1 MRKVILQNF
10 VTLDGFAADSSGEI
24 DFIVADRSVDEDF
37 LRSADAIDTILL
49 GRETYSM
56 FSQYWPTV
64 TTETELVADFVNT
77 TPKIVFS
84 RTLDRAP
91 WGTWDE
97 AHIAGGAAPEEVAKL
112 KAQPG
117 KDMILW
123 GSLSLGHAL
132 IKAGLID
139 EYQLRVCPRV
149 LGEGTRLWP
158 DGAPPLELKLV
169 ETKAYTSGLVLL
181 RYRPDNRKNG

>member
-84 RTLDRAP
+84 RTL
-91 WGTWDE
+91 
-97 AHIAGGAAPEEVAKL
+97 
-112 KAQPG
+112 
-117 KDMILW
+117 
-123 GSLSLGHAL
+123 
-132 IKAGLID
+132 
-139 EYQLRVCPRV
+139 
-149 LGEGTRLWP
+149 
-158 DGAPPLELKLV
+158 
-169 ETKAYTSGLVLL
+169 
-181 RYRPDNRKNG
+181 